1 MADPSAIGALPNRFR
16 DELLALVATQDLD
29 AIPDEC
35 DPTERFVINSI
46 RAAIRRQD
54 VSAMCAFVYSEA
66 PLPDTIE
73 LGFKRIA
80 HMQDGHGELSGYIV
94 ATNQDANNG
103 MSRLCNQPLPDR
115 IMAEL
120 EEISL
125 HQRCTVI
132 WDPDSSVATIYP
144 FGVASPD
151 DHLRKPVSIVDA
163 DLSRDEVK
171 SALQITYEENLKTP
185 SARTAK
191 IWTRLTLVERA
202 EDELERHIK
211 GQLRMFFLGRQ
222 RPIKIL
228 SQTHTDVGRCDLLFL
243 QRRPTGGPT
252 MMGVLELKVLRGPQ
266 ANDTADTAEGL
277 SQGYHYHME
286 LGLPFAILALFD
298 VSNTPTDELA
308 DVLAN
313 QTSEYVQAVMV
324 VRFPIYN
331 SPRAWRDSTVA
342 SNTQ

>member
-1 MADPSAIGALPNRFR
+1 MADASANPTLPDRFR

-29 AIPDEC
+29 AIPDEV

-46 RAAIRRQD
+46 RAATRRQD
-54 VSAMCAFVYSEA
+54 LSAMCAFVYSEA
-66 PLPDTIE
+66 PRPDTIE
-73 LGFKRIA
+73 LGFTRIA
-80 HMQDGHGELSGYIV
+80 HMQDGYGELAGYIV

-115 IMAEL
+115 IMEEL
-120 EEISL
+120 EELSL
-125 HQRCTVI
+125 HDRCTVI
-132 WDPDSSVATIYP
+132 WDPDRSVATIYP

-151 DHLRKPVSIVDA
+151 VHVRKPVSVVDA

-191 IWTRLTLVERA
+191 IWAKLTLVERA
-202 EDELERHIK
+202 EDEFERHIK
-211 GQLRMFFLGRQ
+211 GQLTMFFLGRQ

-228 SQTHTDVGRCDLLFL
+228 SQTHTDVGRCDLIFL

-277 SQGYHYHME
+277 SQGYHYHRE

-298 VSNTPTDELA
+298 VSNSPTDDLTN
-308 DVLAN
+308 VLAS
-313 QTSEYVQAVMV
+313 QPSEYVQAVLV
-324 VRFPIYN
+324 VRLPIYK

-342 SNTQ
+342 PNT